1 MTASRTQAFVYF
13 LLALLIAMLIAFV
26 EGGGVARADTPTAHS
41 DTRSD
46 AASAVQNDWEQDS
59 PSHDRTDAAGH
70 GDASDSDAVRS
81 EDADADARAEAQ
93 DRRSVEK
100 YFDWDKD
107 WSRPF
112 SRRHLRSDRR
122 APSDDIVNFAHDS
135 HLPAGSHADSVVSIF
150 GSVSSEGDAGDLVA
164 ILGNTTASG
173 HVKDSAV
180 AVMGNVQIDGP
191 VDGDV
196 VAVFGNVNLGPHAR
210 VGGDVTA
217 VGGGVIRDPAAT
229 VGGGVQ
235 SVGGFTSG
243 FDHFRPWIDH
253 CLFYGRPLALVPGIG
268 WAWGLAFI
276 FLALYVFLALLF
288 RDAVTR
294 CAVTVE
300 TQPGMTFVAALLSI
314 LVIPIAIVLLCITVI
329 GIAAIP
335 FVIFGAFCAGLFG
348 KAVMLAW
355 LGRRV
360 VGRSGQLGHP
370 AIAVVVGGL
379 IVLVLYLI
387 PVLGFLVYK
396 ILGLFGFGAVIYT
409 LILAGRERRAAR
421 PAATPPGPT
430 SASSVPPAGAAA
442 GPTPP
447 PAAAAAASAAAAT
460 ATAGADTVDATGAAA
475 GGERPTAAA
484 APGVAPSPHFIDP
497 ALAATLPRAG
507 FWIRMAALLLDLL
520 LVGILMSMLHH
531 SHDLELVVLAIYG
544 ALMWKL
550 RGTTVGGLVFH
561 LQVIRVD
568 GRPIDWETAIV
579 RALACFL
586 SMAVAGLG
594 FFWIAFDSGKQ
605 GWHDKIAGTAVVRVP
620 RAMPLV

>member
-1 MTASRTQAFVYF
+1 MTASRLKACVSF
-13 LLALLIAMLIAFV
+13 LLALLLAMLIALV
-26 EGGGVARADTPTAHS
+26 EGGGVARAGTPTAHS

-59 PSHDRTDAAGH
+59 PSHDRSDAAGH
-70 GDASDSDAVRS
+70 GDASDSDDVRNH
-81 EDADADARAEAQ
+81 EDEDDDADARAEAQ
-93 DRRSVEK
+93 DRRNVEK

-122 APSDDIVNFAHDS
+122 TPSDDIVNFAHDS
-135 HLPAGSHADSVVSIF
+135 HLPAGGHADSVVSIF

-180 AVMGNVQIDGP
+180 AVMGSVRIDGP

-196 VAVFGNVNLGPHAR
+196 VAVFGNVDLGPHAR

-217 VGGGVIRDPAAT
+217 VGGAVTRDPAAT

-243 FDHFRPWIDH
+243 FDYFRPWIDH

-314 LVIPIAIVLLCITVI
+314 LLIPIAIVLLCITVI

-370 AIAVVVGGL
+370 AIAVIVGGL

-409 LILAGRERRAAR
+409 LIVAGRERRAAR
-421 PAATPPGPT
+421 PAAAPHVG
-430 SASSVPPAGAAA
+430 ASPVPPAGAAA
-442 GPTPP
+442 GPTPA
-447 PAAAAAASAAAAT
+447 PAAAVAGAAAAT
-460 ATAGADTVDATGAAA
+460 ATAGADTADATGAAA

-497 ALAATLPRAG
+497 AYAATLPRAG
-507 FWIRMAALLLDLL
+507 FWIRMGALLLDLL
-520 LVGILMSMLHH
+520 MVGILMSMLHH
-531 SHDLELVVLAIYG
+531 SSNLQLIVLAIYG

-620 RAMPLV
+620 RPMPLV

>member
-1 MTASRTQAFVYF
+1 MTASRIKATVSF
-13 LLALLIAMLIAFV
+13 LLALLLAMLIAFV
-26 EGGGVARADTPTAHS
+26 EGGGVARADTPKAQT

-59 PSHDRTDAAGH
+59 QSRDHTNAAERA
-70 GDASDSDAVRS
+70 DASDSADRDA
-81 EDADADARAEAQ
+81 EDDDADARESQ
-93 DRRSVEK
+93 DRRTVEK

-107 WSRPF
+107 WHHPF
-112 SRRHLRSDRR
+112 SHRRLRSDRH
-122 APSDDIVNFAHDS
+122 ASSDDIVNFAHDS
-135 HLPAGSHADSVVSIF
+135 HLSAGRHADSVVSIF
-150 GSVSSEGDAGDLVA
+150 GSASSDGDADNLVS
-164 ILGNTTASG
+164 ILGDTKSTG
-173 HVKDSAV
+173 HVGDSAV
-180 AVMGNVQIDGP
+180 AVFGNVQIDGP
-191 VDGDV
+191 VDGDA
-196 VAVFGNVNLGPHAR
+196 VAVFGNVELGPHAH
-210 VGGDVTA
+210 VSGDVTA

-229 VGGGVQ
+229 VGGDVQ
-235 SVGGFTSG
+235 SIGGFTSG
-243 FDHFRPWIDH
+243 FDRLRPWIDH

-268 WAWGLAFI
+268 WAWALAFI

-294 CAVTVE
+294 CVVTVE
-300 TQPGMTFVAALLSI
+300 THPGMAFVAALLSI
-314 LVIPIAIVLLCITVI
+314 LLIPIAMVLLCITVI

-335 FVIFGAFCAGLFG
+335 FVLFGAFCVALFG

-355 LGRRV
+355 VGRRV
-360 VGRSGQLGHP
+360 VRGGGQLGHP
-370 AIAVVVGGL
+370 AIAVIVGGL
-379 IVLVLYLI
+379 IVLVLYLV

-421 PAATPPGPT
+421 PSTARQTGPT
-430 SASSVPPAGAAA
+430 PAGAAP
-442 GPTPP
+442 GPI
-447 PAAAAAASAAAAT
+447 PAAAAAAAAADADAT
-460 ATAGADTVDATGAAA
+460 AASPGGATA

-497 ALAATLPRAG
+497 AFAATLPRAG

-520 LVGILMSMLHH
+520 LVGILMGMLHH
-531 SHDLELVVLAIYG
+531 SHDLELIVLAIYG

-586 SMAVAGLG
+586 SMVVVGLG

-620 RAMPLV
+620 RAMPLVCGRGI

>member
-1 MTASRTQAFVYF
+1 MTASRNQALVSF
-13 LLALLIAMLIAFV
+13 LLALVIAMVIACV
-26 EGGGVARADTPTAHS
+26 EGGGVARAATPGAQTDSPRA
-41 DTRSD
+41 

-59 PSHDRTDAAGH
+59 QSRDRTDAAERA
-70 GDASDSDAVRS
+70 DASDSADREA
-81 EDADADARAEAQ
+81 EDDDADTGVEAQ

-107 WSRPF
+107 WRRPF
-112 SRRHLRSDRR
+112 SHRHLRSDRH
-122 APSDDIVNFAHDS
+122 ASGDDIVNFAHDS
-135 HLPAGSHADSVVSIF
+135 HLAAGRHADSVVAIF
-150 GSVSSEGDAGDLVA
+150 GSASSEGDADELVS
-164 ILGNTTASG
+164 ILGNTKSSG
-173 HVKDSAV
+173 HVGDTAV
-180 AVMGNVQIDGP
+180 AVFGSVQIDGP

-196 VAVFGNVNLGPHAR
+196 VAVFGNVDLGPHAH
-210 VGGDVTA
+210 VSGDVTA

-229 VGGGVQ
+229 VGGDVQ
-235 SVGGFTSG
+235 SIGGFTSG
-243 FDHFRPWIDH
+243 FDRLRPWIDH

-268 WAWGLAFI
+268 WAWTLAFI

-300 TQPGMTFVAALLSI
+300 TQPGMAFVAALLSI
-314 LVIPIAIVLLCITVI
+314 LLLPIALVLLCITVI

-335 FVIFGAFCAGLFG
+335 FVVFGAFCVGLFG

-360 VGRSGQLGHP
+360 VGRSGPLGHP
-370 AIAVVVGGL
+370 AVAVIVGGL
-379 IVLVLYLI
+379 IVLVLYLV

-409 LILAGRERRAAR
+409 LILTGRERRAAR
-421 PAATPPGPT
+421 PSDAPQSGPT
-430 SASSVPPAGAAA
+430 SAGAVPPAGGAP
-442 GPTPP
+442 GPI
-447 PAAAAAASAAAAT
+447 PAAAAAAAGAAAT
-460 ATAGADTVDATGAAA
+460 AGAAGAPDATTAAA
-475 GGERPTAAA
+475 GGERPTTPAGPGAAT
-484 APGVAPSPHFIDP
+484 SPHFIDP

-507 FWIRMAALLLDLL
+507 FWIRMGALLLDLL
-520 LVGILMSMLHH
+520 LIGILMGMLHH
-531 SHDLELVVLAIYG
+531 SNNLELVVLAVYG

-579 RALACFL
+579 RALSCFL
-586 SMAVAGLG
+586 SMVVAGLG

-605 GWHDKIAGTAVVRVP
+605 GWHDKIAGTAVVRLP
-620 RAMPLV
+620 KAMPLV

>member
-1 MTASRTQAFVYF
+1 MTASRIQAFVSF
-13 LLALLIAMLIAFV
+13 LLALLLAMLIAV
-26 EGGGVARADTPTAHS
+26 IEGGGVARADTPTAHA
-41 DTRSD
+41 DTR

-59 PSHDRTDAAGH
+59 QSRDRTDAAGRGDAADSDDVRNH
-70 GDASDSDAVRS
+70 GD
-81 EDADADARAEAQ
+81 EDDDADARQEAQ

-107 WSRPF
+107 WRRPF
-112 SRRHLRSDRR
+112 SRRHLRSDRH
-122 APSDDIVNFAHDS
+122 SSGDDIVNFAHDS
-135 HLPAGSHADSVVSIF
+135 HLPAGRHADSVVSIF
-150 GSVSSEGDAGDLVA
+150 GSASSEGDADNLVS
-164 ILGNTTASG
+164 IVGNTQSSG
-173 HVKDSAV
+173 HVGESAV
-180 AVMGNVQIDGP
+180 AVFGNVRIDGP

-196 VAVFGNVNLGPHAR
+196 VAVFGNVDLGPHAH
-210 VGGDVTA
+210 VSGDVTA

-229 VGGGVQ
+229 VGGDVQ
-235 SVGGFTSG
+235 SIGGFTSG
-243 FDHFRPWIDH
+243 FDRLRPWIDH

-268 WAWGLAFI
+268 WAWALAFI

-300 TQPGMTFVAALLSI
+300 TQPGMAFVAALLSI
-314 LVIPIAIVLLCITVI
+314 LLIPITIVLLCITVI

-335 FVIFGAFCAGLFG
+335 FVLFGAFCVGLFG

-360 VGRSGQLGHP
+360 VGRSGQSGHP
-370 AIAVVVGGL
+370 AIAVIVGGL
-379 IVLVLYLI
+379 IVLVLYLV

-409 LILAGRERRAAR
+409 LILAARERRATR
-421 PAATPPGPT
+421 PSAAPQAGAAGP
-430 SASSVPPAGAAA
+430 VPPAGAAP
-442 GPTPP
+442 GPI
-447 PAAAAAASAAAAT
+447 PAAAAAAAAAAGT
-460 ATAGADTVDATGAAA
+460 ADATRAPAGGATA
-475 GGERPTAAA
+475 GGERPTATAT
-484 APGVAPSPHFIDP
+484 PGVAPSPHFIDP

-520 LVGILMSMLHH
+520 LVGILMSMVHH

-561 LQVIRVD
+561 LQVVRVD

-579 RALACFL
+579 RALSCFL
-586 SMAVAGLG
+586 SMVVVGLG